1 MVQKVVPAD
10 AILIPDSAERVFKG
24 IIYDVYHWQQ
34 ELYDGSKTTF
44 EMLRRPDTVAAIC
57 VVDDKIVVLQ
67 DEQPHRGLRT
77 TFPGGRTDGADQDT
91 LTAIQREVHE
101 ETGYTFKNWR
111 LVQVMQPHTKIEQF
125 VYVYIAWDGEQA
137 DAPHTDAGE
146 RIVVELLSFDEVRKL
161 VDGKVGYMGESQD
174 LFESAGTLEA
184 LMALPEFQ
192 GKEVSLRG

>member
-1 MVQKVVPAD
+1 MVQKVVPTD

-34 ELYDGSKTTF
+34 ELYDGSMTTF
-44 EMLRRPDTVAAIC
+44 EMLRRPDTVTAVCI
-57 VVDDKIVVLQ
+57 VDGKILVLQ

-77 TFPGGRTDGADQDT
+77 TFPGGRTDSGEDR

-101 ETGYTFKNWR
+101 ETGYAFKSWR
-111 LVQVMQPHTKIEQF
+111 LAQVKQPHTKIEQF

-146 RIVVELLSFDEVRKL
+146 RITVELLPFDEVRKL

-174 LFESAGTLEA
+174 LFEPAGTLEA

-192 GKEVSLRG
+192 GKTIER